1 MLVLFGAGTG
11 STICVDGAEAGVTAP
26 FPGTKLGI
34 GGMHGLAVGESL
46 GGTSPSTGPS
56 FCSCTRALGIGK
68 IDRAGALVVL
78 AKSLSPGELEG
89 SNRISE

>member
-1 MLVLFGAGTG
+1 MLVLFGARTG

-46 GGTSPSTGPS
+46 GGTSP
-56 FCSCTRALGIGK
+56 K
-68 IDRAGALVVL
+68 
-78 AKSLSPGELEG
+78 
-89 SNRISE
+89 